1 MQVWVQGCPTLYK
14 SQVVLSIKDTPL
26 VPKLC
31 IKSEHDGVLD
41 RAPVVLLPAA
51 HLFESVRRVQCTCR
65 RVGFANLEVDLSGPP
80 TAQHVE
86 HPFHQV
92 ASQSPTTARNA
103 SSASGVRPVQL
114 TISPRYRTAPSPTA
128 SAGVTVEAAASVAIV
143 NKSGATSVSTRPG

>member
-1 MQVWVQGCPTLYK
+1 CGSQQPPTIMQVWVQGCPTLYK

-51 HLFESVRRVQCTCR
+51 HLFESVRRVQCACR

-86 HPFHQV
+86 HPFHEGP
-92 ASQSPTTARNA
+92 SQPPTTALR
-103 SSASGVRPVQL
+103 RHRQVQDL
-114 TISPRYRTAPSPTA
+114 ALIGRVDRDD
-128 SAGVTVEAAASVAIV
+128 I
-143 NKSGATSVSTRPG
+143 PG

>member
-1 MQVWVQGCPTLYK
+1 MQVWAQGCPTLYK

-51 HLFESVRRVQCTCR
+51 HLFESVRRVQCACR
-65 RVGFANLEVDLSGPP
+65 RVGFANLEVDLSGPA

-86 HPFHQV
+86 HPFHQG
-92 ASQSPTTARNA
+92 ASQSQTTAPRRHRHVQDYA
-103 SSASGVRPVQL
+103 IIGCGDSVDSA
-114 TISPRYRTAPSPTA
+114 RTN
-128 SAGVTVEAAASVAIV
+128 V
-143 NKSGATSVSTRPG
+143 